1 MAIQFL
7 RGTKSTLSSSNQ
19 IFLAGQP
26 VFESDSGQLKIGDG
40 VNSFSNLPYVG
51 EGLSSGGGSTSAGT
65 YHSVDSRTAYIDV
78 TENYRIVIRRNLTT
92 VNQDKLDEIHENGML
107 PLTYSDGSRT
117 DIFYRE
123 RAYNSSG
130 SSPVA
135 TNSAIQPYLYD
146 KVPFAAIQ
154 IGTWQ
159 GQYDFSDTSSQLI
172 SRLSGGVDFKFLML
186 SQVAEFDADDP
197 DIVDRIAYE
206 GSWYIASTVRLP
218 AYFTTTSII
227 HTFKS

>member
-7 RGTKSTLSSSNQ
+7 RGTKSTLASSNQ

-51 EGLSSGGGSTSAGT
+51 EGLSSGGGGSITAGT

-92 VNQDKLDEIHENGML
+92 VDQEMVDEIKQWGSITLKSPDGTKDQMF
-107 PLTYSDGSRT
+107 YSSVA
-117 DIFYRE
+117 F
-123 RAYNSSG
+123 NSYGAMPIS
-130 SSPVA
+130 
-135 TNSAIQPYLYD
+135 TNSAIQSYLYS
-146 KVPFAAIQ
+146 KIPFAEAK
-154 IGTWQ
+154 IGVWT
-159 GQYDFSDTSSQLI
+159 GRYDFSDDTQQI
-172 SRLSGGVDFKFLML
+172 VSRLSGDDFRTIPLTCI
-186 SQVAEFDADDP
+186 QQFDNEDP
-197 DIVDRIAYE
+197 DVIERLNYE
-206 GSWYIASTVRLP
+206 YLLYLNPSSLP
-218 AYFTTTSII
+218 AYFITTVII